1 MFSKQRNKYQ
11 KCIVIN
17 WLVGLICCLMPLS
30 TIFQLHCGA
39 LFYWWRKPE
48 DPEKTT
54 DLSQV
59 TDKLNHI
66 MLYGSHLACAR
77 FKLTMLVVIGTDC
90 IGSFKSNYHM
100 ITTMMKL
107 VSLLWK
113 HWLSMP
119 LLLDMMGIKFYTC
132 RYFRLAFCELNLL
145 KYYWPSSVYAV
156 NSSYSLQPYGFKP
169 IHSC

>member
-66 MLYGSHLACAR
+66 MLYGSHLACAW

-100 ITTMMKL
+100 ITTMMNWRML
-107 VSLLWK
+107 VTQK
-113 HWLSMP
+113 KKGYIPCTNFH
-119 LLLDMMGIKFYTC
+119 
-132 RYFRLAFCELNLL
+132 LL
-145 KYYWPSSVYAV
+145 KWNGRQSWKISW
-156 NSSYSLQPYGFKP
+156 SRD
-169 IHSC
+169 